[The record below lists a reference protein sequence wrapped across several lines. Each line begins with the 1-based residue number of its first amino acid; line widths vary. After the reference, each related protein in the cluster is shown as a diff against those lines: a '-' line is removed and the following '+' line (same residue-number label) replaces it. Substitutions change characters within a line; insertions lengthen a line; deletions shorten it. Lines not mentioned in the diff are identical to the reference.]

1 VVRQCSVKQVDRAM
15 GMDFILNIDGKNE
28 GGIANIERNILAQ
41 WKGKDDILS
50 RVTCLERKRLYR
62 DLLVC
67 KRKHW
72 LEKNLVV

>member
-1 VVRQCSVKQVDRAM
+1 M
-15 GMDFILNIDGKNE
+15 GLDFILNKEGESE

-41 WKGKDDILS
+41 WKGKDGILS
-50 RVTCLERKRLYR
+50 RVMCLECKRLYR

-72 LEKNLVV
+72 QGKNLVI

>member
-1 VVRQCSVKQVDRAM
+1 MVGQCSVNQVDRAM
-15 GMDFILNIDGKNE
+15 GLDFILNKEGESE

-41 WKGKDDILS
+41 WKGKDGILS
-50 RVTCLERKRLYR
+50 RVMCLECKRLYR

-72 LEKNLVV
+72 QGKNLVI